1 MRAFFNCTHKTNV
14 VMLRTLNFLLKSKWN
29 FRFQFKKIKKKQSKV
44 LTFRLEWRKKSSNSN
59 QKVKIV
65 SIRQFYST
73 TQHQHQCFF
82 ISNWSSLIV
91 NRKDQRLPSQQFKQ
105 KHKQQ
110 QKVHYIIYVC
120 LVVWNDLLLIWMLM
134 SIIIML
140 QHLCRFFSCDISSF
154 GSMVITVYGTKSNS
168 SSFHWQLLQ
177 QQKQSNKF
185 DKTTHMMDKNNSNRS
200 IASQITIYVQKK
212 REKKLRKI
220 FKDRKEKGV
229 HKSYLYI

>member
-73 TQHQHQCFF
+73 TQHQHH
-82 ISNWSSLIV
+82 
-91 NRKDQRLPSQQFKQ
+91 RKDQQLPSQQFKQ
-105 KHKQQ
+105 KHEQQ

-140 QHLCRFFSCDISSF
+140 QHLCRNFFLWHLIFRLD
-154 GSMVITVYGTKSNS
+154 G
-168 SSFHWQLLQ
+168 
-177 QQKQSNKF
+177 
-185 DKTTHMMDKNNSNRS
+185 NNS
-200 IASQITIYVQKK
+200 IWHKK
-212 REKKLRKI
+212 
-220 FKDRKEKGV
+220 
-229 HKSYLYI
+229 